1 MSLLSWKPLRFR
13 LPPGNEILPGSIGL
27 CAVPLHH
34 QLGVMLAVPVKRPLP
49 VFIIHNVIVVVLYN
63 DIQSGFTGGV
73 GKRSVRAVV
82 QQEMSE
88 MELSVEARLV
98 ERSGAIII
106 LRVHVC
112 SVGDKVRDHFPL
124 VFRTLVIAFGTCDV
138 QRGAAH
144 LIPGTYI
151 GAVGEEEFD
160 ESASSAVTCVME
172 RGETEFGVSVV
183 HS

>member
-1 MSLLSWKPLRFR
+1 
-13 LPPGNEILPGSIGL
+13 
-27 CAVPLHH
+27 
-34 QLGVMLAVPVKRPLP
+34 LP
-49 VFIIHNVIVVVLYN
+49 VFIIHKVIVGVLCY
-63 DIQSGFTGGV
+63 DIQRGLTSGVTKHSIRPPFQEKA
-73 GKRSVRAVV
+73 GKVEDPIPACTV
-82 QQEMSE
+82 Q
-88 MELSVEARLV
+88 R
-98 ERSGAIII
+98 RGAIII
-106 LRVHVC
+106 LRIHVR

-160 ESASSAVTCVME
+160 ESASSTVTCVME
-172 RGETEFGVSVV
+172 RGKTEFGVSVV